1 MAQLLLKK
9 QNAIF
14 TEPSERQGGFHHL
27 KKMENEEIKNES
39 QNLEETGKT
48 GILRDEKGRI
58 LPGSASLNP
67 KGRGPETI
75 SFTTAQKRYFR
86 EHPDEFEKYCED
98 IRKDPS
104 MRKIMWNYI
113 DGMPRQ
119 NIGVEGKIIY
129 IHIDSDIADK
139 NNVIT
144 PSTEDSSEGQS

>member
-1 MAQLLLKK
+1 
-9 QNAIF
+9 
-14 TEPSERQGGFHHL
+14 
-27 KKMENEEIKNES
+27 METEEIKNES
-39 QNLEETGKT
+39 QNPEETGKT

-67 KGRGPETI
+67 NGRGPETI

-119 NIGVEGKIIY
+119 NIGVDGKIISVN
-129 IHIDSDIADK
+129 IDSDIADK